1 MAAEATDAGA
11 AYSQLISDQLAE
23 ERTRKS
29 SLEARG
35 VTVITT
41 SGTLATLL
49 FALTAGLTSVASFKL
64 PGGAKL
70 PLLLALVAFIVA
82 AVCGLTTNM
91 PLKYREAT
99 PQGLARLVDA
109 RYWTAPGRGPTA
121 GRRRPGNPPGRRPTG
136 QQPKGPAADRS
147 GSGRTGGSHLP
158 RLGCRLHPVL
168 GMTTAT
174 GRNYGPIWMNG
185 VHQLGG

>member
-1 MAAEATDAGA
+1 MQADKRTAAAASDRAMAAEATDAGA

-109 RYWTAPGRGPTA
+109 RYWTAPPVV
-121 GRRRPGNPPGRRPTG
+121 G
-136 QQPKGPAADRS
+136 QLRVAAAQVTLLGAARLANNLKVRLLIAAVAAELAAVIFLAWAVACILYS
-147 GSGRTGGSHLP
+147 G
-158 RLGCRLHPVL
+158 
-168 GMTTAT
+168 
-174 GRNYGPIWMNG
+174 
-185 VHQLGG
+185 